1 MSSNV
6 SDVGL
11 SISDVGLSK
20 RVAAREPWISSS
32 GITTDL
38 GILCL
43 IAVLGLTITALVF
56 TFGFGPDVTQA
67 LGMSG

>member
-1 MSSNV
+1 VSSNV
-6 SDVGL
+6 SDVR
-11 SISDVGLSK
+11 LSK
-20 RVAAREPWISSS
+20 HVIARELSISSS
-32 GITTDL
+32 GITADL

>member
-6 SDVGL
+6 SDFG
-11 SISDVGLSK
+11 ISEHPI
-20 RVAAREPWISSS
+20 ARKPSISSS